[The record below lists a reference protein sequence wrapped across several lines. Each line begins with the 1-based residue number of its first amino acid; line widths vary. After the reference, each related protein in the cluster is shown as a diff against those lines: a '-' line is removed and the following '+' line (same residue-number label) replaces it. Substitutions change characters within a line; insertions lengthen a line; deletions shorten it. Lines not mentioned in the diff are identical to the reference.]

1 MPLEE
6 AIFLATEEQEWVPSV
21 EAGPRVAEGRAA
33 VLLTYV
39 NT

>member
-6 AIFLATEEQEWVPSV
+6 AIFLAKDEQEWVPNV
-21 EAGPRVAEGRAA
+21 EDGPRVAGGRAA